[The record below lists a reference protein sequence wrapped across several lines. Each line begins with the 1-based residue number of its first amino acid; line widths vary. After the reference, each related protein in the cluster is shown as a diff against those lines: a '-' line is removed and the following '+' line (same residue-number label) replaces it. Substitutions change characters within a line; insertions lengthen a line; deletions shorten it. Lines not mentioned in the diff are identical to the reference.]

1 MQAAKAAAIRV
12 AQEWIAQA
20 APVVSAP
27 QRRVISSA
35 LGAGAATR
43 ERVRVLSTVGRGESK
58 EDKEVLPSSGG
69 DDLLRG
75 LSPEQVRVVLSW
87 CIALTPRFRYKASV
101 CHPPCALLL
110 PCAVLCMFT
119 VRAQMTA
126 CLHRRAT
133 HAVVFLAETNDG
145 VGDGG

>member
-20 APVVSAP
+20 APVLSAP

-35 LGAGAATR
+35 LGAGAAR
-43 ERVRVLSTVGRGESK
+43 ERVRVLSTVGRGETK
-58 EDKEVLPSSGG
+58 ENTEVLSSSGG
-69 DDLLRG
+69 DNLLRG

-87 CIALTPRFRYKASV
+87 FIVVMPSYRYKKASV
-101 CHPPCALLL
+101 CHPPYALLSC
-110 PCAVLCMFT
+110 PVLLCCLCT

-126 CLHRRAT
+126 CLHRREA
-133 HAVVFLAETNDG
+133 HIVCVLG
-145 VGDGG
+145 GDE